1 MDDRYYTVKN
11 VMECLKCSDTK
22 AYQIMRELNEELK
35 KKGYMTLRGRVPKKY
50 FEERFNLVG

>member
-11 VMECLKCSDTK
+11 VMECLKCSNTK